1 MQVNEGDRS
10 MVRIRT
16 LLTAAIFCAGFCF
29 GASPAI
35 GTNGNNGVITEGA
48 QLETAASPSDVNLEN
63 GVSVRLSPR
72 SAGTVFSDHLV
83 LEQGSLRVGH
93 FNRYTVDAGQL
104 QIQATDAG
112 AEAVVRMTN
121 KTVEVA
127 SVGGNLNVTNG
138 GAMLTRIVSGTRVS
152 FQQGGPPPP
161 GTSRHKMLPSDQHIM
176 VWMIGITA
184 VAALAI
190 GLTAAAQGK
199 SPF

>member
-1 MQVNEGDRS
+1 

-35 GTNGNNGVITEGA
+35 GTNGSYGPITEGA
-48 QLETAASPSDVNLEN
+48 QLETAASASDLSLEN

-72 SAGTVFSDHLV
+72 SAGTVFSDHIV
-83 LEQGSLRVGH
+83 LEEGSLRVGN
-93 FNRYTVDAGQL
+93 FNGYTVDAGQIR
-104 QIQATDAG
+104 IQATDPG
-112 AEAVVRMTN
+112 AQAVVRVTN
-121 KTVEVA
+121 KTIEVA
-127 SVGGNLNVTNG
+127 SVGGNLNVTDG
-138 GAMLTRIVSGTRVS
+138 GAMLTRVVSGTRMS
-152 FQQGGPPPP
+152 FQQSAA
-161 GTSRHKMLPSDQHIM
+161 GTRTGAAPAHKRLPSDEHIM

>member
-1 MQVNEGDRS
+1 
-10 MVRIRT
+10 MVRVQI
-16 LLTAAIFCAGFCF
+16 LLTAAALYAGSCF

-35 GTNGNNGVITEGA
+35 GTIGGNASITEGT
-48 QLETAASPSDVNLEN
+48 QLETAAAPSDVSLEN
-63 GVSVRLSPR
+63 GVNVRLSPR

-83 LEQGSLRVGH
+83 LEEGSLRVDN
-93 FNRYTVDAGQL
+93 FNGYTVDAGQV

-112 AEAVVRMTN
+112 AQAVVRVTN

-127 SVGGNLNVTNG
+127 SVGGNLNVTDG
-138 GAMLTRIVSGTRVS
+138 GAMLTRVVSGTRMS
-152 FQQGGPPPP
+152 FQQSAASAQSGAAPA
-161 GTSRHKMLPSDQHIM
+161 HKRLPSDEHIM